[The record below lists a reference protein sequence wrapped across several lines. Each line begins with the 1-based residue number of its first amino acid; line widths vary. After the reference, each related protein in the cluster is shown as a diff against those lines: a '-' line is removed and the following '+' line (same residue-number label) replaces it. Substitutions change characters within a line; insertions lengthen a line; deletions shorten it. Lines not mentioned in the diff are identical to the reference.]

1 MDPDERMQETWKRGS
16 YDAIAQHYLSMAG
29 QLVERASVGDGDAVL
44 DIGCGTGNVS
54 ITAARRGATVTGIDI
69 TPSMLERAR
78 ERVEVAGIEDV
89 DWRTGTATALPFED
103 DAFDVVLSCLGHM
116 YADPP
121 DAAAAEL
128 VRVARPD
135 ATIAF
140 TSWTPTDL
148 FPFMAGIVSTYVPS
162 DELPEFTE
170 PPFMWGDSDVVSARL
185 ADAVSHLEC
194 ETETTTYPALSPEHF
209 WEELAANSGTFI
221 EYLELVEED
230 ERPALREEMVETIQP
245 YFDESRNEVELQYLL
260 TTATV

>member
-16 YDAIAQHYLSMAG
+16 YDDVAQHYLSMAG
-29 QLVERASVGDGDAVL
+29 HLVKRASVDDGDAVL
-44 DIGCGTGNVS
+44 DIGCGTGNVA

-69 TPSMLERAR
+69 TPSMLEQAR
-78 ERVEVAGIEDV
+78 EHTEIAGVEDIE
-89 DWRTGTATALPFED
+89 WRTGTATDLPFGD
-103 DAFDVVLSCLGHM
+103 DAFNVVLSCLGHM

-128 VRVARPD
+128 VRVARPG

-148 FPFMAGIVSTYVPS
+148 FPFMAGVMSTYVPP

-185 ADAVSHLEC
+185 EDAVTDLEF
-194 ETETTTYPALSPEHF
+194 ETETTTYPVLSPEHF
-209 WEELAANSGTFI
+209 WEELAAKSGTFI

-230 ERPALREEMVETIQP
+230 DRPTLRGEMVETIRP
-245 YFDESRNEVELQYLL
+245 YFDESRNEVKLQYLL
-260 TTATV
+260 TTARV